1 MRCPRSRWFG
11 KALAFVAGLVLAASL
26 GLEAWCAADRA
37 GAKDPGI
44 SAARAAAE
52 TLVKPSAAAFDR
64 LAQAQMR
71 VGRAQD
77 AAFAAGVAARIA
89 PNDAARADRAQGYL
103 DAAIR
108 LRVRAVTRPAGAVA
122 FVVGLVA
129 WIASRRRRRADADR
143 ARTLASVRGS
153 LVLGVEGPGGAHGAA
168 ATLEP
173 GAAALVVD
181 VHLARGLE
189 SVVGAPPLVVTLSHA
204 EADRTVRLA
213 PRTGPLGPATR
224 FRVTGDALRE
234 VARRPGRWRVF
245 VRAGDVAVAEGRV
258 DVAAA
263 RAAA

>member
-1 MRCPRSRWFG
+1 MRCARPRWFG

-26 GLEAWCAADRA
+26 GLEAWCAADRL

-44 SAARAAAE
+44 SAERAAGE
-52 TLVKPSAAAFDR
+52 TLLKPSAAAFDR
-64 LAQAQMR
+64 LALAQMHA
-71 VGRAQD
+71 GRAQD
-77 AAFAAGVAARIA
+77 AAFAASVAARIA
-89 PNDAARADRAQGYL
+89 PNDQARAARAQGYL

-129 WIASRRRRRADADR
+129 WIASRRRRRADAAR
-143 ARTLASVRGS
+143 ARVLSAVRGE
-153 LVLGVEGPGGAHGAA
+153 LVLRVEGPGAGHGATA
-168 ATLEP
+168 VLEP

-181 VHLARGLE
+181 VHLAHGLE
-189 SVVGAPPLVVTLSHA
+189 HVDGAPPLVVTLSHA

>member
-1 MRCPRSRWFG
+1 MRCPRPRWFG
-11 KALAFVAGLVLAASL
+11 RALAFVAGLVLAASL
-26 GLEAWCAADRA
+26 GLEAWCAVDRH

-44 SAARAAAE
+44 SAERAAAE
-52 TLVKPSAAAFDR
+52 TLTKPSAAAFDR
-64 LAQAQMR
+64 LALAHMHA
-71 VGRAQD
+71 GRAQD
-77 AAFAAGVAARIA
+77 AAFAASVAARIA
-89 PNDAARADRAQGYL
+89 PKDEARAARAQGYL

-108 LRVRAVTRPAGAVA
+108 LRVRAVTRPAAGVAV
-122 FVVGLVA
+122 VVGLVA
-129 WIASRRRRRADADR
+129 LTASLRRRRADADR
-143 ARTLASVRGS
+143 ARALASVRGE
-153 LVLGVEGPGGAHGAA
+153 LVFAVEGPGGAHGAT

-181 VHLARGLE
+181 VHLRRGLE
-189 SVVGAPPLVVTLSHA
+189 SLPGAPPLVVTLSHA

-258 DVAAA
+258 DVARA
-263 RAAA
+263 RAA